1 MVHPGAGKGTH
12 GKGRSCH
19 GQQGAEEKL
28 PLWSTH
34 LQGSAQGGTA
44 PAGVPK
50 KHQAKRFQHVPRGR
64 GGRRI
69 RRPVRHAERDAPPP
83 GHVHVPR
90 GHASQTSR
98 LPTSLTFSKRGRSL
112 SGSCRA
118 MGPATCPSARRSVLR
133 RTVRAFILMSLSASC
148 SCCMTSGS
156 RPCRVTAYMKQS
168 SSFSETPRTTP
179 AEALCL
185 QRAQPRAEVCL
196 QASTEHAEAPRDR
209 RLLPW
214 VAEAA
219 TCVSLAPC
227 GGSSS
232 QPQQDDCS
240 G

>member
-12 GKGRSCH
+12 GKGRSGH

-34 LQGSAQGGTA
+34 LQGSAQWEAA
-44 PAGVPK
+44 PAGEPK
-50 KHQAKRFQHVPRGR
+50 KHQAKRFQHVPRDR
-64 GGRRI
+64 GGQRI
-69 RRPVRHAERDAPPP
+69 CRPVRHTERDAPPP
-83 GHVHVPR
+83 GHIHVSR
-90 GHASQTSR
+90 GHASQTSC
-98 LPTSLTFSKRGRSL
+98 LPTRLTFSKRGRSL

-118 MGPATCPSARRSVLR
+118 MGPATCPSARRRVLR
-133 RTVRAFILMSLSASC
+133 RTVTAFILMSLLASC
-148 SCCMTSGS
+148 SCCVTSGS
-156 RPCRVTAYMKQS
+156 RSCRVTAYMKHS
-168 SSFSETPRTTP
+168 SSVSETPKTIL

-185 QRAQPRAEVCL
+185 QQAQPRAEVCL
-196 QASTEHAEAPRDR
+196 QERAEAPSDR

-219 TCVSLAPC
+219 TCVSLALC